1 MGDQS
6 SKPAANSR
14 RREPS
19 LSLSVVIATT
29 DSWPATRACLTAL
42 LPQVAAL
49 GAELVLADGTGRAL
63 PEEEGPRHPELVRL
77 RKPGASVFELRAAGV
92 AASRGQIIALTE
104 DHCVAA
110 PDWCRRII
118 EAHRRHADA
127 LAVGG
132 GVANGSTDSIVD
144 WANYLLTFSTFLPP
158 IDGHRRD
165 RCPTASNASYK
176 RAVLFPPDVS
186 ADGPRAGWI
195 EFELNPTLHARGQFL
210 VDDAILVHHVQSYGF
225 LEFLATHFHNG
236 RSTAGLAALRPWK
249 ERRALLRSRFRQP
262 RRLLATTLRVVKS
275 QPELHPKARRSIP
288 LVAALAC
295 CHTAGEI
302 AGLVFGAGRSPERL
316 H

>member
-1 MGDQS
+1 VRDPS
-6 SKPAANSR
+6 SKPAATNR
-14 RREPS
+14 RGEPS
-19 LSLSVVIATT
+19 LPLSVVVATT

-42 LPQVAAL
+42 LPQVEAL
-49 GAELVLADGTGRAL
+49 GAELVLADGTGSAL
-63 PEEEGPRHPELVRL
+63 PEEDGPRHPELVWL
-77 RKPGASVFELRAAGV
+77 RKPGASVFELRAAAV
-92 AASRGQIIALTE
+92 AASRGEIIALTE
-104 DHCVAA
+104 DHCVAG

-118 EAHRRHADA
+118 EAHRRYADV

-176 RAVLFPPDVS
+176 RAVFPPDVGT
-186 ADGPRAGWI
+186 DGPRAGWI
-195 EFELNPTLHARGQFL
+195 EFELNPKLHARRQFL
-210 VDDAILVHHVQSYGF
+210 VDDAILVHHVQSYG
-225 LEFLATHFHNG
+225 LLGFLASHFHNG
-236 RSTAGLAALRPWK
+236 RSTAGLAAFRSWK
-249 ERRALLRSRFRQP
+249 ERRALLRSRLRQP

-275 QPELHPKARRSIP
+275 QPGLPPMARKSIP

-295 CHTAGEI
+295 CHSAGEI
-302 AGLVFGAGRSPERL
+302 AGLLFGAGRSPERL